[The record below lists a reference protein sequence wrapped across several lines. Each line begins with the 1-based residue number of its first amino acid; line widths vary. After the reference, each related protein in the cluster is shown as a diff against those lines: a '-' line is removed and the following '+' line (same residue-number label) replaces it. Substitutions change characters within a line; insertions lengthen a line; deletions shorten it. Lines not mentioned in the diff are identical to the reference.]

1 MPMKNS
7 YAPLAIL
14 IIGIQLALSISLFIL
29 AEHQVQR
36 LMSIALALTVPFIVA
51 AAGMMV
57 SKMNK
62 DKLAQYELSRRIT
75 NANWELARSNEQLRI
90 INERKSEFIAIASH
104 QLRTPLTAMTG
115 YISMILEE
123 AYGDV
128 PIALRTPLNRALV
141 SARRLTN
148 LVNELLEI
156 ARLEQGDIVYDLVS
170 LDAKQIAR
178 DVLQEFDGIA
188 SEKKISLTLEVAD
201 RTEPY
206 FVVADES
213 KLHEVI
219 HNLVDNA
226 LRYTPEGN
234 IVIKIFTT
242 EKGTAAISVED
253 TGIGIAN
260 EDVRMLFAKFQR
272 GDRGAKQFA
281 DGSGL
286 GLFIAKKLVAGMHG
300 TIHVDSE
307 GPGRGATFT
316 IELPLAEAMQ
326 PLKPGK

>member
-1 MPMKNS
+1 MKNS
-7 YAPLAIL
+7 YAPLTVL
-14 IIGIQLALSISLFIL
+14 IVGIQLALSL
-29 AEHQVQR
+29 ALYFLAQNSVER
-36 LMSIALALTVPFIVA
+36 LMSISLALTVPFIIA

-57 SKMNK
+57 SKMNR
-62 DKLAQYELSRRIT
+62 DKLSQYELSRRIT

-90 INERKSEFIAIASH
+90 INERKGEFIAIASH

-115 YISMILEE
+115 YISMILEN

-128 PIALRTPLNRALV
+128 PISLRTPLNRALI

-156 ARLEQGDIVYDLVS
+156 ARLEQGDIVYDLVP
-170 LDAKQIAR
+170 LDAKEVVR
-178 DVLQEFDGIA
+178 NVLHDFDGIA
-188 SEKKISLTLEVAD
+188 SEKKIKIALEVAPRD
-201 RTEPY
+201 EPY
-206 FVVADES
+206 FIVADES

-226 LRYTPEGN
+226 LRYTPEGAVT
-234 IVIKIFTT
+234 IRIFTT
-242 EKGTAAISVED
+242 EKGTAAITVED
-253 TGIGIAN
+253 TGIGIAH

-286 GLFIAKKLVAGMHG
+286 GLYIAKKLISGMRG

-307 GPGRGATFT
+307 GAGRGAAFT
-316 IELPLAEAMQ
+316 IELPLSETTQ
-326 PLKPGK
+326 PIMPNR